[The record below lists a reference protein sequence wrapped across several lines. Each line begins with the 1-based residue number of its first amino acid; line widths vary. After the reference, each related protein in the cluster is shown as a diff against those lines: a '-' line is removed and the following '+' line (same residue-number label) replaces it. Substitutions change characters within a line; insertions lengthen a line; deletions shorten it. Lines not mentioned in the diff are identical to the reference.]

1 VVDLLL
7 SKGYV
12 IDFFA
17 SFFVGKPLNI
27 LIYCFTIDTS
37 WEKWLQT
44 NDDIIF
50 EVITISKKNHLEF
63 AYPSMSLYHEKN

>member
-17 SFFVGKPLNI
+17 SLFVGKPLNI

-50 EVITISKKNHLEF
+50 EVITILKKNHLEF